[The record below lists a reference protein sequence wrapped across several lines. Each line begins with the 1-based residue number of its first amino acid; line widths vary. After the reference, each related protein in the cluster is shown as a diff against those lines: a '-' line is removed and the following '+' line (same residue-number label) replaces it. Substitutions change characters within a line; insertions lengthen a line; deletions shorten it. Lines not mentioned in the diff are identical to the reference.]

1 MDKEAN
7 NIPTVLKVSGAF
19 LAFLIGSGFATGQ
32 EGMQFFVP
40 YGLAGMGGALFFLL
54 LGSYMVISLLLVGQE
69 HGFKNNEEVFKYYTG
84 ELIGTIFTWYTIV
97 VFFSVYVLMLAASGS
112 VLEEYYGTPVN
123 IGSAIMALAVLATLY
138 LGLHELIDVIG
149 SVGPVL
155 ILLILYLAVSAVVQ
169 NPEGI
174 KTGAEAALSMEM
186 LKASDHWW
194 LSGLLYTALQAMGLF
209 SFLPAL
215 GATIENRKDLIHAGI
230 VGPIIYFIT
239 LCLVIMA
246 LLSAMP
252 DIHGKMIP
260 MLHLAV
266 NTMPF
271 IAPVFVFIV
280 LAGIFTTTAPLLWIV
295 LVKFT
300 PDGSRQYR
308 LLAIG
313 LTVVGYIGGMTLPF
327 DKLVNMIYPT
337 VGASGIVLI
346 VLMMTRQIRN
356 RFTASRP

>member
-1 MDKEAN
+1 MNREAK
-7 NIPTVLKVSGAF
+7 NILTILKVSGAF

-40 YGLAGMGGALFFLL
+40 YGLPGIGGAFFFLL
-54 LGSYMVISLLLVGQE
+54 LGSYMTISLLLVGQK

-84 ELIGTIFTWYTIV
+84 EFIGLIFTWYTIV
-97 VFFSVYVLMLAASGS
+97 MIFSVYVLMLAASGS
-112 VLEEYYGTPVN
+112 VLEEYYGTPVY
-123 IGSAIMALAVLATLY
+123 IGSAIMACAVLATLY

-155 ILLILYLAVSAVVQ
+155 ILLILCMAVLAVVQ

-174 KTGAEAALSMEM
+174 KAGAIAASSLDM

-194 LSGLLYTALQAMGLF
+194 LSGLLYTALQAVGLF

-215 GATIENRKDLIHAGI
+215 GATIENRKDLIYAGI
-230 VGPIIYFIT
+230 IGPTIYFVT
-239 LCLVIMA
+239 LCLVILA
-246 LLSAMP
+246 LLSSMP
-252 DIHGKMIP
+252 EIYGKMIP
-260 MLHLAV
+260 MLNIAV

-271 IAPVFVFIV
+271 IAPFFVFIV

-295 LVKFT
+295 LVKFAR
-300 PDGSRQYR
+300 DGSRQYK
-308 LLAIG
+308 LLAIM

-346 VLMMTRQIRN
+346 VLMMTKQIRN
-356 RFTASRP
+356 RFTA